1 MLREC
6 HLKNLSILLRLS
18 RKNLN
23 GILKEIIASKILE
36 VEMHKKKRSMHSYEN
51 DCSMFSIKSFYQSL
65 QNAKNKKH
73 PGVIAEVKKKSPS
86 KGILRDNFV
95 PSEIAIA
102 YQIAGASCISVLT
115 DKNFFGGCIED
126 MISVKKNCTIPI
138 LRKDFII
145 DPYQILQSRAS
156 GADCI
161 LLIVAALT
169 PSLMIELEDQAL
181 SLGMDVLIEV
191 HDESEVELA
200 LSCKSRLIGVNNRDL
215 NTFKVDIDTSIR
227 LNSYIPKNRLIISE
241 SGISSSENIRHLMKH
256 NINSFLIG
264 ESLISA
270 KSPGEALKTLISDFV

>member
-1 MLREC
+1 
-6 HLKNLSILLRLS
+6 
-18 RKNLN
+18 
-23 GILKEIIASKILE
+23 
-36 VEMHKKKRSMHSYEN
+36 
-51 DCSMFSIKSFYQSL
+51 
-65 QNAKNKKH
+65 
-73 PGVIAEVKKKSPS
+73 
-86 KGILRDNFV
+86 
-95 PSEIAIA
+95 
-102 YQIAGASCISVLT
+102 
-115 DKNFFGGCIED
+115 
-126 MISVKKNCTIPI
+126 
-138 LRKDFII
+138 
-145 DPYQILQSRAS
+145 
-156 GADCI
+156 
-161 LLIVAALT
+161 
-169 PSLMIELEDQAL
+169 MIELEDQAL